1 MYMACFDC
9 GVNDMISPQLIVEL
23 PLARPRTDAR
33 ARFTISRHIK
43 RETRMLQID
52 EHESG
57 INGQDLADVV
67 NELRDRNE
75 ALRCLTRW
83 RSVRESYQVQAL
95 RRSMHAITDGL
106 TVSIPF
112 RTGSW
117 SIEAHLEA
125 PLFALARALIEIP
138 CLQVKLEGHADT
150 RGSRRFN
157 RKLSMRRVYAV
168 WTVLARAELPIE
180 RMRLKAHGDSGA
192 MYAKGDRGGYGFDR
206 RVLISFT
213 LAGVPR

>member
-1 MYMACFDC
+1 
-9 GVNDMISPQLIVEL
+9 
-23 PLARPRTDAR
+23 
-33 ARFTISRHIK
+33 
-43 RETRMLQID
+43 MLQIG
-52 EHESG
+52 EQQKEV
-57 INGQDLADVV
+57 NGHDVTEV
-67 NELRDRNE
+67 VKELRDRNE
-75 ALRCLTRW
+75 ALRYLTRW
-83 RSVRESYQVQAL
+83 RAARDSYQVQAL

-117 SIEAHLEA
+117 STEPHLESH
-125 PLFALARALIEIP
+125 LLALAQALIDIP
-138 CLQVKLEGHADT
+138 CLQVKLEGFADT

-168 WTVLARAELPIE
+168 WTVLARGGLPIE

-192 MYAKGDRGGYGFDR
+192 MYLRGDRGGYSFDR

-213 LAGVPR
+213 LGGVPR

>member
-1 MYMACFDC
+1 
-9 GVNDMISPQLIVEL
+9 
-23 PLARPRTDAR
+23 
-33 ARFTISRHIK
+33 
-43 RETRMLQID
+43 MLQVD

-57 INGQDLADVV
+57 INGQDLTKVV
-67 NELRDRNE
+67 QELRERNE
-75 ALRCLTRW
+75 ALRYLTRW
-83 RSVRESYQVQAL
+83 RAAREGYQVQAL

-117 SIEAHLEA
+117 SVEPHLQSRLLTLAEALVD
-125 PLFALARALIEIP
+125 IP
-138 CLQVKLEGHADT
+138 CLQVKLAGFADT

-168 WTVLARAELPIE
+168 WTLLARGGLPVE
-180 RMRLKAHGDSGA
+180 RMRLKAHGDRGA
-192 MYAKGDRGGYGFDR
+192 MYAKGDRSGYAFDR

-213 LAGVPR
+213 LGGVPR